1 LLPKNRYSCLAL
13 DVKKFYFLS
22 GEKINLKFEVSS
34 ARPLVYEWLKQG
46 IREDVTLSPPE
57 VSGGINLKFEVSSAR
72 PLVYEWLKQGIREVV
87 TLSPPEV
94 SGGINLRC

>member
-1 LLPKNRYSCLAL
+1 MKIVKFLPGTDVSKICL
-13 DVKKFYFLS
+13 LS

-57 VSGGINLKFEVSSAR
+57 VR
-72 PLVYEWLKQGIREVV
+72 
-87 TLSPPEV
+87 
-94 SGGINLRC
+94 GGINLRC